1 MGEFQKTCS
10 AKFEELKPATKPEKV
25 EPLGTMI
32 VERIDDPDTDRIIE
46 RCTRSN
52 AMDYLQYMKDTFNK
66 WHCKPEI
73 SGEHLLDGSVDL
85 KLTHRSPSL
94 NNLHFR
100 FIPDGKPFKMVRK
113 IKGVAQAIARLGEAT
128 KQFANA
134 INQSK

>member
-1 MGEFQKTCS
+1 MSKEII
-10 AKFEELKPATKPEKV
+10 
-25 EPLGTMI
+25 GTMI
-32 VERIDDPDTDRIIE
+32 VERIDEPDTDRIIE
-46 RCTRSN
+46 RCTRSD
-52 AMDYLQYMKDTFNK
+52 AMEYLQYMKDVYAVWN
-66 WHCKPEI
+66 CKPDV

-85 KLTHRSPSL
+85 YLMHRSPSL